1 MRYLGHLWRDGQE
14 KILNLVGSCREK
26 VDKLVIDL
34 VRSRIKGGTLVT
46 LFFYQKMDV
55 KTRNSTCSRNRHV
68 QSFSAKRVLADPL
81 EYPFWAWIIQHSF
94 AVALGARLA
103 SVLGANTRL
112 LDAAQVR
119 WNFTMGHGHE
129 IQVDSLTAEASNFK
143 AAQDALDQGACQET
157 WIFNGLLF
165 RFRSFYPVVIQDLWF
180 CFDTWELRSECQAG
194 DGESKE

>member
-1 MRYLGHLWRDGQE
+1 MRYLGHLLAWRSGEDFELGGQLSR
-14 KILNLVGSCREK
+14 KGRQVGHRLGSFENKRRHTSD
-26 VDKLVIDL
+26 V
-34 VRSRIKGGTLVT
+34 
-46 LFFYQKMDV
+46 FFYQKIDV
-55 KTRNSTCSRNRHV
+55 KARNSTCSRNRHV

-81 EYPFWAWIIQHSF
+81 EYPFWAWILQHGF

-157 WIFNGLLF
+157 WIFNGLL
-165 RFRSFYPVVIQDLWF
+165 
-180 CFDTWELRSECQAG
+180 
-194 DGESKE
+194 